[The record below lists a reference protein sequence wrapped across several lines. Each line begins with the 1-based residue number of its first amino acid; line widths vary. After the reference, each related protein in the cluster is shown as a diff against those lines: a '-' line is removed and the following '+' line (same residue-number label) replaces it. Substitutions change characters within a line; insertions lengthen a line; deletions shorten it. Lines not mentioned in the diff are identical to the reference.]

1 MKKNMYSDIK
11 NLKSLLNNN
20 QISLIDAI
28 DKFAVLLD
36 DFQNKEEELLIS
48 NITLNAVNREL
59 LEKNK
64 IVKDRIKNL
73 NRILLLQELGI
84 QFNEEEMYTLL
95 SK

>member
-1 MKKNMYSDIK
+1 MYSDIK